1 MYLQQKNLKTLSIVL
16 LLSLFSTN
24 LIANES
30 AKRQNTISAINN
42 IVEEAMD
49 DESKVAHEINLA
61 GKQRMLTQKM
71 SKEIILIA
79 LNVEPKRNR
88 ERLKKTSTLFDK
100 TINGFLRGDSTLSLS
115 ATTEKPI
122 IAQIEKIIKHWEK
135 FNTHVKSIIKKKSID
150 TASLIYVIN
159 NNIPLL
165 KESHKL
171 VLLYK
176 QNTTRILAPI
186 EKDLRNIIDLAG
198 KQRMLTQK
206 MTKEKILIIGGLRV
220 KENEKLLL
228 SSVNLFDKT
237 LKGLIRGDKDLGLP
251 GVTNSDLK
259 KQLLT
264 VKSIWN
270 ELKPL
275 YKKDDISNQELAI
288 IIDKNLPL
296 LKEMNKAVNM
306 FEKTSDF

>member
-16 LLSLFSTN
+16 LLSLFLTN

-100 TINGFLRGDSTLSLS
+100 TINGFLNGDTTLSLS
-115 ATTEKPI
+115 ATTQKPI
-122 IAQIEKIIKHWEK
+122 IAQIEKIRRHWKK
-135 FNTHVKSIIKKKSID
+135 FNTHVKSIIEKKSID
-150 TASLIYVIN
+150 TASILYVIN

-176 QNTTRILAPI
+176 QNTTRTLAPI

-206 MTKEKILIIGGLRV
+206 MTKEKILIIGGLKV
-220 KENEKLLL
+220 KENKKLLL
-228 SSVNLFDKT
+228 SSVNLFDRT

-259 KQLLT
+259 RQLLS

-270 ELKPL
+270 KLKPL
-275 YKKDDISNQELAI
+275 YKKDDISNQELAT
-288 IIDKNLPL
+288 IIDKNIPL

>member
-100 TINGFLRGDSTLSLS
+100 TINGFLKGDSTLSLS

-275 YKKDDISNQELAI
+275 YKKADISNQELAI

>member
-100 TINGFLRGDSTLSLS
+100 TINGFLKGDSTLSLS
-115 ATTEKPI
+115 ATTEKSI

-275 YKKDDISNQELAI
+275 YKKADISNQELAI